1 MANQSLG
8 RDCPLGSV
16 ESEMPEW
23 LCERGSSARVTRRG
37 RGEVGRDRQP
47 THGEQ

>member
-23 LCERGSSARVTRRG
+23 LCERG
-37 RGEVGRDRQP
+37 VGRRKL
-47 THGEQ
+47 GESDKAWAR